1 LRRFRSLG
9 SSDFFVF
16 FESFCGILCATRF
29 VDSNVRF
36 CLWGSWIDVLFIFM
50 LDLDP
55 SNARFDLQLENF
67 GWKPSFVLELGS
79 LSIPGDLVGLRPQ
92 VFGPS
97 IP

>member
-1 LRRFRSLG
+1 
-9 SSDFFVF
+9 
-16 FESFCGILCATRF
+16 
-29 VDSNVRF
+29 
-36 CLWGSWIDVLFIFM
+36 M